1 MDCDKNEQEDD
12 DLSKEELVSD
22 DQPVVDTDIDEMVEY
37 NDGISMSDDPE
48 WNEIYNIQED

>member
-48 WNEIYNIQED
+48 